1 MSSELI
7 KYLSVIGTATWQTLV
22 MVLFSTIFSL
32 VLGFPLGIILC
43 TSDPSSGLK
52 PRKAL
57 NQVLSI
63 IINILRAIPFVIL
76 VILLFPFTRV
86 IVHTAI
92 GTKASIVPLTIAAAP
107 FVARVIESS
116 LKEVEPGVIQAA
128 RSMGSTNKQIIFK
141 VLIPEAMPSI
151 ISGITLT
158 IINLIG
164 YSAMAGT
171 VGGGGLGDVAIRY
184 GYQRYRVEY
193 MFGAVAIILIIASR
207 IVNFRLNHQP
217 NRLSFKTWGCG

>member
-76 VILLFPFTRV
+76 VILLF
-86 IVHTAI
+86 
-92 GTKASIVPLTIAAAP
+92 
-107 FVARVIESS
+107 
-116 LKEVEPGVIQAA
+116 
-128 RSMGSTNKQIIFK
+128 
-141 VLIPEAMPSI
+141 
-151 ISGITLT
+151 
-158 IINLIG
+158 
-164 YSAMAGT
+164 
-171 VGGGGLGDVAIRY
+171 
-184 GYQRYRVEY
+184 
-193 MFGAVAIILIIASR
+193 
-207 IVNFRLNHQP
+207 
-217 NRLSFKTWGCG
+217 